1 MPQNGWTNN
10 RGEMERNKQL
20 VDIKSLLEEGRL
32 GGALNALQNYL
43 LAYPQP
49 NQMDQL
55 ESIRSDFQ
63 LMVDYWRKGFKDP
76 QQEELYRQL
85 LRRAYTLNTN
95 LLLRSYLHSS
105 PFLLTLHTSVRQNGR
120 NWSVAAIRMEM
131 EDFVTNVAMLELE
144 PHQLRQ
150 GKRKE
155 LYARH
160 QRSMND
166 LFVYILTSRMWSE
179 GIGDAF
185 RDIILMP
192 TADENDQQL
201 IVTAVML
208 SCMNHFDI
216 VKFRLLTE
224 IYQQSEDEKVRQRA
238 LIGWVCSLNEDA
250 VVVFPE
256 ERELVRALLSDERCV
271 EELIDLQLQMILCME
286 AESDTRKIQ
295 NEILPEIMKNT
306 PYHITPNG
314 IEENEE
320 DSLEEVLHPEV
331 SEQRME
337 QLEASMQKMTEMQ
350 KSGSD
355 IYFGGFARMKN
366 FDFFREIS
374 NWFVPFYRQ
383 HPQLGQWDDNHRIG
397 KAIDNL
403 VDHLPFCNSDKYS
416 FVCGFGAAEKMLNEE
431 MLNTL
436 SNGEVRGM
444 MGDDLPNDTPVY
456 IRKFYLQDMYRF
468 FKVFPHRSLF
478 VSPFDTTM
486 KGARF
491 VPFLSSRLFEGTQVA
506 THLVE
511 LAVTLSKHRMDG
523 EAVCVLNRVP
533 EDQQDERYFL
543 LRGNLMR
550 RAPQLFG
557 VNGQQ
562 DDWLQEVLACYQQA
576 LAKNPTSRETKNRI
590 ARTLFELQDYEQAK
604 TLYDQLSLEQPDNR
618 RYQLYK
624 AICLIN
630 LEQYEEALPLLYE
643 LHYHDEDDEVVV
655 SVLAKAL
662 TEQGSYEQAE
672 KYYARLMA
680 QEKVADQHLLD
691 YAYLLWYE
699 GKIDMAIAQL
709 QRYQEQSERAV
720 NLLLDTDRQTFLRH
734 GISETEIQMMI
745 SLFS

>member
-1 MPQNGWTNN
+1 
-10 RGEMERNKQL
+10 MERNKQL

-49 NQMDQL
+49 HEMDQL

-76 QQEELYRQL
+76 QQEELYHQL
-85 LRRAYTLNTN
+85 LRRAYTLDTN
-95 LLLRSYLHSS
+95 LLLRSFLHSS
-105 PFLLTLHTSVRQNGR
+105 PYLLSLHTSVRQNGR
-120 NWSVAAIRMEM
+120 NWSVAAIRMEL

-150 GKRKE
+150 EKTKE
-155 LYARH
+155 LYVKH

-185 RDIILMP
+185 RDILLMP
-192 TADENDQQL
+192 TVDEIDQQL
-201 IVTAVML
+201 MVTAVML
-208 SCMNHFDI
+208 SCMNHFDM

-224 IYQQSEDEKVRQRA
+224 IYQQAEDEKVRQRA
-238 LIGWVCSLNEDA
+238 LIGWVCSLNEEA
-250 VVVFPE
+250 AAVFPE
-256 ERELVRALLSDERCV
+256 ERELVRELVSDERCV
-271 EELIDLQLQMILCME
+271 EELIALQLQMILCME
-286 AESDTRKIQ
+286 AESDTRKIRD
-295 NEILPEIMKNT
+295 EILPEIMKNT

-314 IEENEE
+314 IQENEE

-331 SEQRME
+331 SERRME
-337 QLEASMQKMTEMQ
+337 QLEASMQKMTDMQ

-366 FDFFREIS
+366 FDFFKDIS
-374 NWFVPFYRQ
+374 NWFVPFYRR
-383 HPQLGQWDDNHRIG
+383 HPQLTQWDDNRRIS

-416 FVCGFGAAEKMLNEE
+416 FVCGFGAAEKMLNED
-431 MLNTL
+431 MLNVL
-436 SNGEVRGM
+436 SNGEVNGVIA
-444 MGDDLPNDTPVY
+444 DDLPSDSAVY

-478 VSPFDTTM
+478 VSPFDTTL

-506 THLVE
+506 AHLVE
-511 LAVTLSKHRMDG
+511 LAVTLSKHHMDG
-523 EAVCVLNRVP
+523 ETVCVLNRVP
-533 EDQQDERYFL
+533 EEHQDERYFL
-543 LRGNLMR
+543 LRGSLMR
-550 RAPQLFG
+550 RAPQLFEM
-557 VNGQQ
+557 NGEQES
-562 DDWLQEVLACYQQA
+562 WLRQVLTCYQAA
-576 LAKNPTSRETKNRI
+576 LAKNPTSREARNRI
-590 ARTLFELQDYEQAK
+590 ARTLFELQEYEQAK
-604 TLYDQLSLEQPDNR
+604 TMYEQLSEEQPDNR

-630 LEQYEEALPLLYE
+630 LEHYEEALPLLYE
-643 LHYHDEDDEVVV
+643 LHYHDEDDEVIVG
-655 SVLAKAL
+655 VLAKAL
-662 TEQGSYEQAE
+662 TEQESYEQAE
-672 KYYARLMA
+672 KYYKRLME
-680 QEKVADQHLLD
+680 QEKVSDQHLLD

-699 GKIDMAIAQL
+699 GKTDLAIAQL
-709 QRYQEQSERAV
+709 KRYQEQSETSV
-720 NLLLDTDRQTFLRH
+720 GTQLESDRKTLLRH
-734 GISETEIQMMI
+734 GISETEIQMMTA
-745 SLFS
+745 LFS